1 MEDRFMKRVSRSI
14 DINECW
20 EWTGGK
26 TPNGYGMFSIG
37 KKSIHAHRFAYIHW
51 KGEIPDKLW
60 ILHKCGIKKCVNPAH
75 LEVGTPSKNN
85 GDDKRRDGTL
95 LEGSRNPASK
105 YTEEDIRNIRNR
117 YANGE
122 TQTSISISTGIKQ
135 GHISDICLRKVWK
148 NIE

>member
-1 MEDRFMKRVSRSI
+1 MEDRFMKRVNRPI
-14 DINECW
+14 DVNECW

-51 KGEIPDKLW
+51 KGDIPNGLW
-60 ILHKCGIKKCVNPAH
+60 VLHTCGQKCVNPAH
-75 LEVGTPSKNN
+75 LEAGSPSKNN
-85 GDDKRRDGTL
+85 GSDKKRDGTL
-95 LEGSRNPASK
+95 LEGTRNPACR
-105 YTEEDIRNIRNR
+105 YTEEDIRDIRSR

-122 TQTSISISTGIKQ
+122 TQTSISISTGIGQ
-135 GHISDICLRKVWK
+135 GYISDVCLRKIWK

>member
-1 MEDRFMKRVSRSI
+1 MKRVSRPI
-14 DINECW
+14 DVNECW
-20 EWTGGK
+20 EWIGGK

-37 KKSIHAHRFAYIHW
+37 KKSIHSHRFSYIHW

-75 LEVGTPSKNN
+75 LEVGTPLKNN

-122 TQTSISISTGIKQ
+122 TQTAISISTGIRQ
-135 GHISDICLRKVWK
+135 GHISDICLRKIWK

>member
-1 MEDRFMKRVSRSI
+1 MKRVSRPI
-14 DINECW
+14 DVNECW
-20 EWTGGK
+20 EWIGGK

-37 KKSIHAHRFAYIHW
+37 KKSIHSHRFSYMHW

-75 LEVGTPSKNN
+75 LEVGTPLKNN

-122 TQTSISISTGIKQ
+122 TQTAISISTGIRQ
-135 GHISDICLRKVWK
+135 GHISDICLRKIWK

>member
-1 MEDRFMKRVSRSI
+1 MKRVSRPI
-14 DINECW
+14 DVNECW
-20 EWTGGK
+20 EWIGGK

-37 KKSIHAHRFAYIHW
+37 KKSIHSHRFSYMHW

-75 LEVGTPSKNN
+75 LEVGTPLKNN

-95 LEGSRNPASK
+95 LEGSRKPASK

-122 TQTSISISTGIKQ
+122 TQTAISISTGIRQ
-135 GHISDICLRKVWK
+135 GHISDICLRKIWK